1 MGRYDRNRSKKS
13 NNTVF
18 FIAILVSL
26 LIGISGTYYVMENF
40 KGIKGMG
47 SADSND
53 TKLNETAVAED
64 FPQEQQLGGDELE
77 ILPLEPVT
85 LESIDQPVQQSG
97 QPDLLSSDDYVRQ
110 EIIKISPGLSE
121 WFSADQL
128 IRKYVVIANDFAQ
141 GSRISKHMSLLRF
154 SEPFVVE
161 QQGENGLYISSK
173 SFARYNKLAQTVQA
187 INTKAAVAVYQ
198 KFRPLMLQ
206 VFAEFSYPK
215 DLTLETIVEKAAGEI
230 IAAPLVEEQISL
242 IRPSTLY
249 KFADP
254 KLEALNDVQKQMIR
268 MGPENTKIIQ
278 NKCRE
283 FLVELGKSNA
293 YRQ

>member
-18 FIAILVSL
+18 IIAILVSL

-40 KGIKGMG
+40 KAIKEVG
-47 SADSND
+47 SADSTD
-53 TKLNETAVAED
+53 TKLNEPAVAED
-64 FPQEQQLGGDELE
+64 FPQEQQLGSDELE

-85 LESIDQPVQQSG
+85 LDSIDQPVQQSG

-110 EIIKISPGLSE
+110 EIVNISPWLSE

-128 IRKYVVIANDFAQ
+128 IRKYVLIANDFAQ
-141 GSRISKHMSLLRF
+141 GSRISKHMSILRF

-161 QQGENGLYISSK
+161 QQGENGLYISPK
-173 SFARYNKLAQTVQA
+173 SFTRYNKLAQTVQA

-215 DLTLETIVEKAAGEI
+215 DFTLETIIEKAAGEI
-230 IAAPLVEEQISL
+230 IATPLVEGQISL

-268 MGPENTKIIQ
+268 MGAENTKIIQ
-278 NKCRE
+278 NKSRE
-283 FLVELGKSNA
+283 FLVELGKSNS
-293 YRQ
+293 

>member
-40 KGIKGMG
+40 KGIKGIG
-47 SADSND
+47 TADSND
-53 TKLNETAVAED
+53 TKLNEPAVAED

-77 ILPLEPVT
+77 MLPLEPLT
-85 LESIDQPVQQSG
+85 LDSIDQPVQQSG
-97 QPDLLSSDDYVRQ
+97 LPDLLSSDDYVRQ
-110 EIIKISPGLSE
+110 EIVKISPGLSE

-215 DLTLETIVEKAAGEI
+215 DFTLETIVEKAAGEI
-230 IAAPLVEEQISL
+230 IATPLVEGQISL

-254 KLEALNDVQKQMIR
+254 KLEALNAVQKQMIR

-283 FLVELGKSNA
+283 FLVELGKSNS

>member
-18 FIAILVSL
+18 IIAILVSL

-40 KGIKGMG
+40 KAIKEVG
-47 SADSND
+47 SADSTD
-53 TKLNETAVAED
+53 TKLNEPAVAEE

-85 LESIDQPVQQSG
+85 LDSIDQPVQQSG

-110 EIIKISPGLSE
+110 EIVNISPGLSE

-141 GSRISKHMSLLRF
+141 GSRISKHMSILRF

-161 QQGENGLYISSK
+161 QQGESGLYISPK
-173 SFARYNKLAQTVQA
+173 SFTRYNKLAQTVQA

-215 DLTLETIVEKAAGEI
+215 DFTLETIIKKAAGEI
-230 IAAPLVEEQISL
+230 IATPVVEGQISL
-242 IRPSTLY
+242 IRPSVLY

-283 FLVELGKSNA
+283 FLVELAKSNS
-293 YRQ
+293 

>member
-18 FIAILVSL
+18 IIAVLVSL

-40 KGIKGMG
+40 KAIKEVG
-47 SADSND
+47 SADSID
-53 TKLNETAVAED
+53 TKLNEPAIAEE

-77 ILPLEPVT
+77 ILPLEPVM
-85 LESIDQPVQQSG
+85 LDSIDQPVQQSG
-97 QPDLLSSDDYVRQ
+97 QPDLLSSDGYVRQ
-110 EIIKISPGLSE
+110 EIVNISPGLSE

-128 IRKYVVIANDFAQ
+128 LRRYVVIANDFAQ
-141 GSRISKHMSLLRF
+141 GSRISKHMSILRF
-154 SEPFVVE
+154 NEPFVVE
-161 QQGENGLYISSK
+161 QQGENGLYISPK
-173 SFARYNKLAQTVQA
+173 SFTRYNKLAQTVQA

-215 DLTLETIVEKAAGEI
+215 DFTLETIIKKAAGEI
-230 IAAPLVEEQISL
+230 IAAPVIEGQISL
-242 IRPSTLY
+242 IRPSVLY

-283 FLVELGKSNA
+283 FLVELAKSNS
-293 YRQ
+293 

>member
-18 FIAILVSL
+18 IIAILVSL
-26 LIGISGTYYVMENF
+26 LIGISGTYYVMENL
-40 KGIKGMG
+40 KAIKEVG
-47 SADSND
+47 SADFTD
-53 TKLNETAVAED
+53 TKLNEPAIAEE

-85 LESIDQPVQQSG
+85 LDSIDQPVQQSG

-110 EIIKISPGLSE
+110 EIVNISPGLSE

-141 GSRISKHMSLLRF
+141 GSRISKHMSILRF

-161 QQGENGLYISSK
+161 QQGENGLYISPK
-173 SFARYNKLAQTVQA
+173 SFTRYNKLAQTVQA

-215 DLTLETIVEKAAGEI
+215 DFTLETIIKKAAGEI
-230 IAAPLVEEQISL
+230 IATPVVEGQISL
-242 IRPSTLY
+242 IRPSVLY

-283 FLVELGKSNA
+283 FLVELAKSKS
-293 YRQ
+293 

>member
-18 FIAILVSL
+18 IIAVLVSL

-40 KGIKGMG
+40 KAIKEVG
-47 SADSND
+47 SADSID
-53 TKLNETAVAED
+53 TKLNEPAIAEE

-85 LESIDQPVQQSG
+85 LDSIDQPVLQSG
-97 QPDLLSSDDYVRQ
+97 QPDLLSSDGYVRQ
-110 EIIKISPGLSE
+110 EIVNISPGLSE

-128 IRKYVVIANDFAQ
+128 LRRYVVIANDFAQ
-141 GSRISKHMSLLRF
+141 GSRISKHMSILRF
-154 SEPFVVE
+154 NEPFVVE
-161 QQGENGLYISSK
+161 QQGENGLYISPK
-173 SFARYNKLAQTVQA
+173 SFTRYNKLAQTVQA

-215 DLTLETIVEKAAGEI
+215 DFTLETIIKKAAGEI
-230 IAAPLVEEQISL
+230 IAAPVIEGQISL
-242 IRPSTLY
+242 IRPSVLY

-283 FLVELGKSNA
+283 FLVELAKSNS
-293 YRQ
+293 

>member
-18 FIAILVSL
+18 IFAILVSL

-40 KGIKGMG
+40 KAIKEVG
-47 SADSND
+47 ALDSTD
-53 TKLNETAVAED
+53 TKLNESAVAEE
-64 FPQEQQLGGDELE
+64 FPQEQQLGGDDFEV
-77 ILPLEPVT
+77 LPLESEI
-85 LESIDQPVQQSG
+85 LDSIDQPVLQSG

-110 EIIKISPGLSE
+110 EIVKISPGLSE

-141 GSRISKHMSLLRF
+141 GSRISKHMSILRF
-154 SEPFVVE
+154 NEPFVVE
-161 QQGENGLYISSK
+161 QQGENGLYISPK
-173 SFARYNKLAQTVQA
+173 SFTRYNKLAQTVQA
-187 INTKAAVAVYQ
+187 INAKAAVAVYQ
-198 KFRPLMLQ
+198 KLRPLMLQ

-215 DLTLETIVEKAAGEI
+215 DFTLETIIKKAAGEI
-230 IAAPLVEEQISL
+230 IAAPVIEGQVSL
-242 IRPSTLY
+242 IRPSVLY
-249 KFADP
+249 KFTDP
-254 KLEALNDVQKQMIR
+254 ELEALNAVQKQMIR

-283 FLVELGKSNA
+283 FLVELGKSNL
-293 YRQ
+293 